1 MIGTTLDDRY
11 AILRLIGKGGM
22 GAVYEARNTRTNRR
36 VAIKVIQGQMDAAH
50 IARFQREASVVGA
63 VDSQHITL
71 VYDTGVDRN
80 TNLPYIAM
88 EMLDG
93 EDVDE
98 MVDRLGPL
106 PVDLALRIAY
116 QACLGLEAAHKI
128 GIVHRDIKGANL
140 FLHKREGGER
150 VVKILDFGIAKSTGT
165 EVPHAGLTQTGTVLG
180 SPLYM
185 SPEQAKGGH
194 IDARSDLW
202 SLGIT
207 LYEMLCG
214 SQPLVHIQQ
223 LGELIIAICTAPVPS
238 LQTRAPHLP
247 PQVVE
252 LVHRALQI
260 DPAHRYQ
267 SAAEMAQTIRA
278 FLPHGTTVDESM
290 VQSAGQPHGAVP
302 LQSAHG
308 GGSYAQTPQAAMAP
322 RPPFGSAP
330 AMDPH
335 AGHAPGQTGPHR
347 PQFGSAPIMPPLVQ
361 APGQTGPQRPQFGS
375 SPMMPPLGGPVPGQ
389 TSPQMGQATGSLAYG
404 TTAAVSAQKSG
415 GSKVPLIIGGI
426 GVLAIV
432 GIGAAFALRGGPDK
446 PLPTNADTSAT
457 STQATNQPAIAPL
470 GTPGEPATTQAPPP
484 SYGTV
489 AAPIASTTSSVRYTG
504 TAPPSKTST
513 VKRPTK
519 DEETSRK

>member
-71 VYDTGVDRN
+71 VYDTGVDRI

-98 MVDRLGPL
+98 VVDRLGPL
-106 PVDLALRIAY
+106 PVDLALRITY
-116 QACLGLEAAHKI
+116 QACLGLEAAHKV

-165 EVPHAGLTQTGTVLG
+165 EVPHGGLTQTGTVLG

-194 IDARSDLW
+194 VDARSDLW

-223 LGELIIAICTAPVPS
+223 LGELIIAICTAPVPP
-238 LQTRAPHLP
+238 LQSRAPHLP
-247 PQVVE
+247 SPVVE

-267 SAAEMAQTIRA
+267 SAAEMAHAIRA
-278 FLPHGTTVDESM
+278 FLPHGTTVDEAM
-290 VQSAGQPHGAVP
+290 VQPGQVHAAGPT
-302 LQSAHG
+302 QSAHG
-308 GGSYAQTPQAAMAP
+308 GGSYAQVPQAAMAP
-322 RPPFGSAP
+322 RPQFGSAP
-330 AMDPH
+330 MIPPA
-335 AGHAPGQTGPHR
+335 AHAPGQTGPHR
-347 PQFGSAPIMPPLVQ
+347 PPFGSAPVMPP
-361 APGQTGPQRPQFGS
+361 
-375 SPMMPPLGGPVPGQ
+375 MGGPVPGQ
-389 TSPQMGQATGSLAYG
+389 TSPQLGQATGSLAYG
-404 TTAAVSAQKSG
+404 TTAAVSPQKPA
-415 GSKVPLIIGGI
+415 GSKVPLIAGGIALLAIGG
-426 GVLAIV
+426 L
-432 GIGAAFALRGGPDK
+432 GAAVALRGGSDK
-446 PLPTNADTSAT
+446 PLPTTSDTSTTA
-457 STQATNQPAIAPL
+457 TQATGQPTVSPQ
-470 GTPGEPATTQAPPP
+470 GTPVEPAATQASPP

-489 AAPIASTTSSVRYTG
+489 AAPNASTTGSVKYG
-504 TAPPSKTST
+504 ATAPPSKTST
-513 VKRPTK
+513 TKRPTK